1 MNGGFSLIGLVVWVL
16 ILAGIFWI
24 ARFTPWRPVR
34 IVMNGFGILLVAL
47 SLLNLVAQVL
57 WWFRRS

>member
-24 ARFTPWRPVR
+24 ARITPWLPASEDRRELVHRPLEV
-34 IVMNGFGILLVAL
+34 
-47 SLLNLVAQVL
+47 SQE
-57 WWFRRS
+57 